1 MNGNDATWRAH
12 LTVFEM
18 STHTATIF
26 EYGQDQAEKEASN
39 LIDKCASIQ
48 VCGKGSYLEKFQ
60 SRTS

>member
-26 EYGQDQAEKEASN
+26 EYGQDQAKKEASK
-39 LIDKCASIQ
+39 LIDKCAIIQ
-48 VCGKGSYLEKFQ
+48 VYGRGIDLEKF
-60 SRTS
+60 